1 MSTSPYLKTYGFTL
15 IEMVV
20 VVLIV
25 SILAS
30 AVMPLA
36 TIQKRRQQ
44 ETDLRDNLRQ
54 IRRALDEYKRAWDS
68 GKIEHRVEDSGYP
81 PNLETLVQGVKDV
94 STPKG
99 GKLYF
104 LRRIPRDPFSDPDL
118 PDAKSWG
125 LRSYASPPEAPAP
138 GKDVFDVYSLSSAT
152 GLDGTPYGKW

>member
-1 MSTSPYLKTYGFTL
+1 MSTSPYLKTHGFTL
-15 IEMVV
+15 IEMIV

-30 AVMPLA
+30 AAMPLA

-54 IRRALDEYKRAWDS
+54 IRRALDEYKKAWDG
-68 GKIEHRVEDSGYP
+68 GKIEHKVEDTGYP

-94 STPKG
+94 SSPKG

-125 LRSYASPPEAPAP
+125 VRSYASPPDAPVP